1 MVFYYNFIKTMEQKM
16 KRSKAILII
25 TDGIGCKPESVMLYY
40 FYQIFDI
47 NLLSYISV
55 RAGIG
60 FFLAFC
66 LTYLLLPK
74 YLAWAISKKANQPIN
89 KYVPIHEFKQHT
101 PTMGGAVFIFAT
113 LSASLLTANMGNTYV
128 TIGLLTLVSFA
139 LIGLK
144 DDLGKILSGDNLEGL
159 TAKHKFALQIV
170 VATIIA
176 ALLIVGADF
185 PTEFYVPFVKKPLFD
200 MGYGAIPFWVLV
212 IVATSNAVNLTDGLD
227 GLATVPTVIALGTLG
242 IIVYL
247 TGHAIFSNYLLLPN
261 IKGVGELL
269 IVSSA
274 LSGAL
279 LAFLWYNCYPA
290 ELFMGDAGSLSIGAF
305 LGYMSIIGKSEAL
318 LVLIGIIFVIETVS
332 VILQVGSYKLR
343 NKRVFLMAPIHH
355 HFEMKKWAENKI
367 IVRFWMIAFLANLL
381 ALITLKIR

>member
-1 MVFYYNFIKTMEQKM
+1 
-16 KRSKAILII
+16 
-25 TDGIGCKPESVMLYY
+25 MLYY

-55 RAGIG
+55 RAGFA
-60 FFLAFC
+60 FFMAFC
-66 LTYLLLPK
+66 LTMLILPR

-89 KYVPIHEFKQHT
+89 KYVPIHESKQHT
-101 PTMGGAVFIFAT
+101 PTMGGAVFIVAT
-113 LSASLLTANMGNTYV
+113 LIASLLSADLSNWHILGGLFTIV
-128 TIGLLTLVSFA
+128 TFA

-159 TAKHKFALQIV
+159 TARSKFGLQIGASLL
-170 VATIIA
+170 VAI
-176 ALLIVGADF
+176 LLIHLAHF

-200 MGYGAIPFWVLV
+200 MGHWAILFWTIVL
-212 IVATSNAVNLTDGLD
+212 VATSNAVNLTDGLD

-247 TGHAIFSNYLLLPN
+247 TGHAIFSSYLLLPN
-261 IKGVGELL
+261 IKGVGEVL
-269 IVSSA
+269 IISSA

-290 ELFMGDAGSLSIGAF
+290 EIFMGDTGSLSIGASLAYMAF
-305 LGYMSIIGKSEAL
+305 LGKSEVL